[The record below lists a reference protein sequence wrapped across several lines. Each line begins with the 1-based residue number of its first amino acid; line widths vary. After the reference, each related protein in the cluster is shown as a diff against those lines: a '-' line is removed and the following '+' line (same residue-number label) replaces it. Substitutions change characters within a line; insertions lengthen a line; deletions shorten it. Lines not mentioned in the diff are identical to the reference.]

1 MPSKPKKPAKTFV
14 MPPPIT
20 HPCGS
25 ITLSLPM
32 PDRSV
37 TPNAQRG
44 QSRWAA
50 IAKSRIVKAHRE
62 HARLAIAD
70 TMKGRA
76 YCGEFAGY
84 SLNHFFS
91 TMAFRDQGNA
101 DGSFKAY
108 LDGLCDYFQIN
119 DRFFKMIKLSS
130 EAKDASCPR
139 VEVTLWTHESLTKQ

>member
-1 MPSKPKKPAKTFV
+1 MTPKPKKKPAKVFI
-14 MPPPIT
+14 MPPPLY
-20 HPCGS
+20 HACGS
-25 ITLSLPM
+25 ITLSLPY
-32 PDRSV
+32 PPQCL

-50 IAKSRIVKAHRE
+50 IAKSRAVKAHRQT
-62 HARLAIAD
+62 AMMAICEA
-70 TMKGRA
+70 MLWKP

-84 SLNHFFS
+84 SLSHFFP
-91 TMAFRDQGNA
+91 TLAFRDQGNS

-130 EAKDASCPR
+130 EAKDATCPR
-139 VEVTLWTHESLTKQ
+139 VEVTLWTGEGLNK